1 MRERETREREMQKGE
16 DEESKEAEWRGKR
29 RDSERKRERE
39 GGRIGILLIS
49 PLRALDKRGMRM
61 TLALYSP
68 SYYPYDRA
76 DLAFYLVNVFCSI
89 SHLRVAAMKI
99 ST

>member
-1 MRERETREREMQKGE
+1 MG
-16 DEESKEAEWRGKR
+16 
-29 RDSERKRERE
+29 RE
-39 GGRIGILLIS
+39 GRILLIS

-76 DLAFYLVNVFCSI
+76 DLAFHLSGVFCSA
-89 SHLRVAAMKI
+89 SHLRVATMKI

>member
-1 MRERETREREMQKGE
+1 MCEGE
-16 DEESKEAEWRGKR
+16 DEESEKTEKREVERRGKR
-29 RDSERKRERE
+29 ETGRRARGR
-39 GGRIGILLIS
+39 GGREGILLIS

-76 DLAFYLVNVFCSI
+76 DLAFYLSGVFCST
-89 SHLRVAAMKI
+89 SHLRVATMKI

>member
-1 MRERETREREMQKGE
+1 MEGVDGSEVKNREGERERQDGRIRVEKG
-16 DEESKEAEWRGKR
+16 RGG
-29 RDSERKRERE
+29 RKRERE
-39 GGRIGILLIS
+39 RVILLIS

-68 SYYPYDRA
+68 SYYPCDRA
-76 DLAFYLVNVFCSI
+76 DLAFYLAGVFCSA

-99 ST
+99 SA

>member
-1 MRERETREREMQKGE
+1 MCKDE
-16 DEESKEAEWRGKR
+16 DEESEKTEKR
-29 RDSERKRERE
+29 DGERWETE
-39 GGRIGILLIS
+39 GGRKGRGDRGGILLIS

-76 DLAFYLVNVFCSI
+76 DLAFYLSGVFCSA
-89 SHLRVAAMKI
+89 SHLRVATMKI

>member
-1 MRERETREREMQKGE
+1 MCEGE
-16 DEESKEAEWRGKR
+16 DEESEKTEKREAER
-29 RDSERKRERE
+29 RERE
-39 GGRIGILLIS
+39 RQGGGGGGGEGILLIS

-76 DLAFYLVNVFCSI
+76 DLAFYLSGVFCST
-89 SHLRVAAMKI
+89 SHLRVATMKI

>member
-1 MRERETREREMQKGE
+1 MEDVDEGSGRRGRRRWSREEG
-16 DEESKEAEWRGKR
+16 
-29 RDSERKRERE
+29 E
-39 GGRIGILLIS
+39 GGGGGEILLIA

-76 DLAFYLVNVFCSI
+76 DLAFYLAGVFCSA